1 VCEHFE
7 ENITQRSEEEAMEG
21 KFVAPL
27 YGVNEMASLEP
38 AKLLDLLRM
47 IVDISDRRSMTHQ
60 IHSLKLS
67 DWKLNKSFDNTMAG
81 FLVSGIHQ
89 PFRDSFDD
97 VIRQSPTQTVNV
109 KMFTSVNN
117 SVHDHHNFEVASV
130 FPILRQRDRKI
141 SRELD
146 ILEKDNTALV
156 ALERKIIAEN
166 DRAAL
171 IEFVAAFK
179 DHLNREEMLIVPLL
193 MDQSIVF

>member
-1 VCEHFE
+1 MKREK
-7 ENITQRSEEEAMEG
+7 TMEG

-27 YGVNEMASLEP
+27 YGVNEMATLEP
-38 AKLLDLLRM
+38 AKLLDFLRM
-47 IVDISDRRSMTHQ
+47 IVDISDRRRMTDQ

-109 KMFTSVNN
+109 KMFTNVNN

-130 FPILRQRDRKI
+130 FPILRQKHRNI
-141 SRELD
+141 SKALD

-193 MDQSIVF
+193 MDQSNIF